1 MNNRNWNSLNISG
14 NSGPVTLGDIGAGAA
29 VGAGGNVSATGPSPE
44 LLVVLNKQ
52 FEALIAGVA
61 QLAHAHALDQR
72 RIDVL
77 AGDLDRLR
85 KSIVAERPD
94 EREFRSAASSLWNKL
109 DKLGEGMRSA
119 TGLAQALTGIAK
131 LFGWTLAL

>member
-29 VGAGGNVSATGPSPE
+29 VGAGGNVSVTGLSPE
-44 LLVVLNKQ
+44 LLVVLNNQ
-52 FEALIAGVA
+52 FESLITGVA
-61 QLAHAHALDQR
+61 QLAHAHALDQH

-94 EREFRSAASSLWNKL
+94 EREFKSAASSLWNKL
-109 DKLGEGMRSA
+109 DRLGEGMRSA